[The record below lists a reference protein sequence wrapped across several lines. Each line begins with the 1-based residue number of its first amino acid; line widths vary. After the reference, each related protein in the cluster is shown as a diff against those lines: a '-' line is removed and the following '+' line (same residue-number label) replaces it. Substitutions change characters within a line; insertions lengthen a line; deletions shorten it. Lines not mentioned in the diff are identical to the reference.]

1 MPFQTIQIERRGA
14 AEWVTLNRPERL
26 NAVDKTMREELHR
39 YLDQVAEDTAVRV
52 VVLRGAGRA
61 FCSGL
66 DLGPDLNVEQA
77 PSSEQ
82 AHRQLAWQRRWSQL
96 TIKLRRMPQVVVALV
111 NGHAA
116 GLGFS
121 LALAA
126 DIRIAADTAV
136 FSAAF
141 ITIGFSG
148 GDCGSSYHLP
158 RVVGSSV
165 ARELLMTGRRCGAD
179 RALRVGLVSEVVP
192 VSDLDRAG
200 EAMVADLLATGPT
213 GLRVTKDLVNASE
226 AGAGLEDIIAME
238 DRNQMYCLQSGDP
251 AEGIRAF
258 AEKRRPR
265 FGQGA

>member
-1 MPFQTIQIERRGA
+1 MTFDTLIIERRGA
-14 AEWVTLNRPERL
+14 AEWVTLSRPDRL
-26 NAVDKTMREELHR
+26 NAVDPVMREELHR
-39 YLDQVAEDTAVRV
+39 YLDRVAEDTTVRV
-52 VVLRGAGRA
+52 VVLRGAGRG

-66 DLGPDLNVEQA
+66 DLGAELDLDRPPTPEL
-77 PSSEQ
+77 
-82 AHRQLAWQRRWSQL
+82 AHQRLAWQRRWSQL
-96 TIKLRRMPQVVVALV
+96 TVKLRRMPQVVVALV

-158 RVVGSSV
+158 RIVGSSV
-165 ARELLMTGRRCGAD
+165 ARELLMTGRRCAAD
-179 RALRVGLVSEVVP
+179 RALRIGLVSEVVTP
-192 VSDLDRAG
+192 AELERAG
-200 EAMVADLLATGPT
+200 ETLVADLLATGPT
-213 GLRVTKDLVNASE
+213 GLRLTKDLLNVSE
-226 AGAGLEDIIAME
+226 AGAGLEAVVAIE
-238 DRNQMYCLQSGDP
+238 DRNQMYCLQGGDP

-265 FGQGA
+265 FGPQG